1 MTHQIANCL
10 KKLITAKAVIMIK
23 VKNYISFL
31 REKDSYTI
39 CRPLTHKV
47 WSRFLASL
55 TTFKMNVRIY
65 IYCTYTTTNTLF
77 YNH

>member
-39 CRPLTHKV
+39 YV
-47 WSRFLASL
+47 NVFNAQSL
-55 TTFKMNVRIY
+55 EQVSGKSDNF
-65 IYCTYTTTNTLF
+65 
-77 YNH
+77 